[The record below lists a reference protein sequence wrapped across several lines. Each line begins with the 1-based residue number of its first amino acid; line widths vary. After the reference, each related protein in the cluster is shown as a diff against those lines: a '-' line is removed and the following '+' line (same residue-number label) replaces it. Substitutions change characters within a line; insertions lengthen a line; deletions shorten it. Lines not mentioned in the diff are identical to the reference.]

1 MSFITQVTI
10 SVVIYFIIRFFLKKE
25 RYLYISA
32 FVSALSY
39 IMIYSLNYEIVS
51 VLPAIHFMVTGLSI
65 LFVFIAYSEIII
77 LERKVR
83 KIKKG
88 VLGAFENFS
97 VEKNYKIVFKLLGI
111 GLLFLSLA
119 LISGLSLQTV
129 FTTNLILKTVFT
141 FVAWLIFVVTVIG
154 VNYFNF
160 SIKNAT
166 RSLFIAMWAVLGAYY
181 MNSYLIGSL
190 SLIHI

>member
-10 SVVIYFIIRFFLKKE
+10 SVVIYFIIRFFLKRE

-32 FVSALSY
+32 FVAALSY

-83 KIKKG
+83 KIKK
-88 VLGAFENFS
+88 
-97 VEKNYKIVFKLLGI
+97 
-111 GLLFLSLA
+111 
-119 LISGLSLQTV
+119 
-129 FTTNLILKTVFT
+129 
-141 FVAWLIFVVTVIG
+141 
-154 VNYFNF
+154 
-160 SIKNAT
+160 
-166 RSLFIAMWAVLGAYY
+166 AVLVELENISVILPGIFSA
-181 MNSYLIGSL
+181 SL
-190 SLIHI
+190 KFE